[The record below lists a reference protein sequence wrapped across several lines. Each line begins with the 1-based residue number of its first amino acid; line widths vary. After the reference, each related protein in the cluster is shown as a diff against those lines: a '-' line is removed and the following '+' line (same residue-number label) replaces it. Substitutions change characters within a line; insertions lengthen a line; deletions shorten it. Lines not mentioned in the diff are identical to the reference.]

1 LNPAF
6 YHGGIAECNTTIVSR
21 TTRDNKRSSG
31 INFLTI
37 GIPKIDPCSV
47 ALANDTIAKNY
58 YPMEEELYPER
69 LKIS

>member
-1 LNPAF
+1 
-6 YHGGIAECNTTIVSR
+6 VSR